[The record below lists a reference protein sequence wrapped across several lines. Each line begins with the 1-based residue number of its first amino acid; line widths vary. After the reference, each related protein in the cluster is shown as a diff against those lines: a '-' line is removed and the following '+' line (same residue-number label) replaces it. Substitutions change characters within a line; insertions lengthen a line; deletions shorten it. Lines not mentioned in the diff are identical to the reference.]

1 MIKSQKIKKTILFIV
16 VVSYLLPG
24 FSVAQSAM
32 PDSLLAEVTLS
43 NAITYAIRRQP
54 AIQQAQLN
62 EEITSARILSK
73 LADWYPQV
81 NFNFNLQH
89 NFIVNKAVI
98 GGNII
103 KLGASNTSAG
113 QFTANQNIFNR
124 DALLAKRT
132 QGDVLLQSKQATSS
146 DKINLAAGVSKAFYD
161 VLLTMQ
167 QIKVAESNIVRIERS
182 LKDAQHQ
189 YEAGI
194 VDKIDYKRATITLN
208 NLQASK
214 KSNEDLL
221 LAKLTWLKSLMNY
234 PENSDL
240 HILYDSLQMEQEI
253 LLDTT
258 QAPDYTN
265 RIEYQQLQTQKRL
278 LTTNV
283 LYNKW
288 SFLPTLSANA
298 AFNLNFQNNNFG
310 ELYGAVYPNSYLG
323 LTLGLPL
330 YQGGKRKT
338 NITIA
343 EMQLHSNDLD
353 ILYFKNAVNA
363 AYAQALAVYKSHL
376 TNYLALKENVTL
388 AKEVYDIIQLQY
400 RSGIKT
406 YLEVITSE
414 ADLRTAQINYFNAV
428 YQLLTS
434 KIDVQK
440 ALGQINY

>member
-113 QFTANQNIFNR
+113 QFTATQNIFNR

-214 KSNEDLL
+214 SNEDLL

-265 RIEYQQLQTQKRL
+265 RIEYQQLQTQK
-278 LTTNV
+278 
-283 LYNKW
+283 
-288 SFLPTLSANA
+288 
-298 AFNLNFQNNNFG
+298 G
-310 ELYGAVYPNSYLG
+310 C
-323 LTLGLPL
+323 
-330 YQGGKRKT
+330 
-338 NITIA
+338 
-343 EMQLHSNDLD
+343 
-353 ILYFKNAVNA
+353 
-363 AYAQALAVYKSHL
+363 
-376 TNYLALKENVTL
+376 
-388 AKEVYDIIQLQY
+388 
-400 RSGIKT
+400 
-406 YLEVITSE
+406 
-414 ADLRTAQINYFNAV
+414 
-428 YQLLTS
+428 
-434 KIDVQK
+434 
-440 ALGQINY
+440 

>member
-1 MIKSQKIKKTILFIV
+1 
-16 VVSYLLPG
+16 
-24 FSVAQSAM
+24 
-32 PDSLLAEVTLS
+32 
-43 NAITYAIRRQP
+43 
-54 AIQQAQLN
+54 
-62 EEITSARILSK
+62 
-73 LADWYPQV
+73 
-81 NFNFNLQH
+81 
-89 NFIVNKAVI
+89 
-98 GGNII
+98 
-103 KLGASNTSAG
+103 
-113 QFTANQNIFNR
+113 
-124 DALLAKRT
+124 
-132 QGDVLLQSKQATSS
+132 
-146 DKINLAAGVSKAFYD
+146 
-161 VLLTMQ
+161 
-167 QIKVAESNIVRIERS
+167 
-182 LKDAQHQ
+182 
-189 YEAGI
+189 
-194 VDKIDYKRATITLN
+194 
-208 NLQASK
+208 
-214 KSNEDLL
+214 
-221 LAKLTWLKSLMNY
+221 MNY

>member
-113 QFTANQNIFNR
+113 QFTATQNIFNR

-376 TNYLALKENVTL
+376 INYRALKENVTL